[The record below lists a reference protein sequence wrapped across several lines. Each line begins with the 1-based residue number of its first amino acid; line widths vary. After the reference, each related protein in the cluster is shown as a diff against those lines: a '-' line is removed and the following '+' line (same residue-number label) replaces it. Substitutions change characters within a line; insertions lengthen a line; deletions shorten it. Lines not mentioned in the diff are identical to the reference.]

1 VTPAVTPIA
10 IPRDLLA
17 AIYAHA
23 IAAFPDECCGYL
35 VGADPG
41 AVDAA
46 VACRNAQADGA
57 HPIAPERGADTGFVI
72 AGAELLGFARSFDT
86 ARPARIVY
94 HSHTSG
100 RAYLSAVDRE
110 MAATPAGP
118 AYPVQ
123 HVVIGVVGRAIT
135 LREFPRA
142 KESRGPSPAIDLS
155 PSVTE
160 VAQFAWSDAAR
171 DYVEVARWPGDG
183 AAP

>member
-1 VTPAVTPIA
+1 VTPIA
-10 IPRDLLA
+10 IPRPVLE

-23 IAAFPDECCGYL
+23 RLAFPDECCGYL
-35 VGADPG
+35 IGASPA

-46 VACRNAQADGA
+46 VACRNAQLDGE
-57 HPIAPERGADTGFVI
+57 HPLTPERGADTGFVI

-94 HSHTSG
+94 HSHTHG
-100 RAYLSAVDRE
+100 RAYFSTTDQQ

-123 HVVIGVVGRAIT
+123 HVVIGIADGSVVEA
-135 LREFPRA
+135 
-142 KESRGPSPAIDLS
+142 
-155 PSVTE
+155 
-160 VAQFAWSDAAR
+160 AQFAWQDQAAA
-171 DYVEVARWPGDG
+171 YVEVARWTEG